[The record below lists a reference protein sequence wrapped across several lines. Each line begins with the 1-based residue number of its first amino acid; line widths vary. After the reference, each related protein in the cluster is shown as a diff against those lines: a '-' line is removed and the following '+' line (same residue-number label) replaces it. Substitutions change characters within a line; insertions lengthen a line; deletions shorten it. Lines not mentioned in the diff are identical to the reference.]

1 MFDVRVIVLGLL
13 IVAGLLAPMPDAERS
28 SFDPRAVASSNSTDP
43 SASRTHAERATILEL
58 VRAHR
63 RADDQARLAS
73 LTEAVHQQS
82 VEAGVDPLMVAAIV
96 ARESSFRTRVVSSAG
111 AVGLM
116 QLRPWVAEDV
126 ALRSEL
132 TWNGTD
138 TLRRPDANVRLGILY
153 YQQLIREFDGNE
165 RLALTAYNRG
175 PSRLRREL
183 RAGSPGT
190 SRYAEDVLDLYRQL
204 DARRSVLLAAQS

>member
-1 MFDVRVIVLGLL
+1 MFDVRAIVLGLL
-13 IVAGLLAPMPDAERS
+13 IVAGLIAPMPDAPVHEPAPVEARVVAEPQVSRS
-28 SFDPRAVASSNSTDP
+28 A
-43 SASRTHAERATILEL
+43 AEREAIMEL

-63 RADDQARLAS
+63 RAADHASHAKLAD
-73 LTEAVHQQS
+73 AVHGPS

-116 QLRPWVAEDV
+116 QLRPWVAQDV
-126 ALRSEL
+126 AMRSEL

-138 TLRRPDANVRLGILY
+138 TLHRPEMNVRLGILY
-153 YQQLIREFDGNE
+153 YQQMIREFDGDE

-175 PSRLRREL
+175 PSRLRKEL
-183 RAGSPGT
+183 RYGSLAT

-204 DARRSVLLAAQS
+204 DARRSVLLAAHS